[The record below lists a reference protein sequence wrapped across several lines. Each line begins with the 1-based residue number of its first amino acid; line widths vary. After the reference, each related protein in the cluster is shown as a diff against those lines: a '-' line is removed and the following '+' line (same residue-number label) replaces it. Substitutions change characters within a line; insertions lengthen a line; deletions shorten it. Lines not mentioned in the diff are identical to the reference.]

1 MRTSAVVMLVVA
13 VVLGGISAFAAR
25 HWIEQKVNARPSAP
39 VTATVPVVVASTAL
53 NFGDQISS
61 KHLSVVQWPA
71 SGVPK
76 NVFSKTDELLK
87 GDRPRI
93 ALQRIEPNEAIL
105 KGKVSG
111 FGGRPTLS
119 AALDDNQ
126 RAVTIRVDDVTGV
139 AGFLLP
145 GDRVDV
151 IMTRELGERGSGRPV
166 NNVLLQ
172 DIRVLGVGQISSEQ
186 RDKPVVV
193 RAVTV
198 EATSRQSQKLV
209 LAQQVGRLSLV
220 LRAAAD
226 RSISSTQSVG
236 VGDLTEG
243 ESAARQVVSAAPA
256 KTTVKRRVVR
266 ASRPASDGLA
276 SIRIIRGLAVSPGK
290 VPKEKSSES
299 SDSKADAPVK
309 KTTGSGSGS
318 ENTSSV
324 EPIDL
329 TPMTPG
335 SPENAAES
343 RPVP

>member
-1 MRTSAVVMLVVA
+1 
-13 VVLGGISAFAAR
+13 
-25 HWIEQKVNARPSAP
+25 
-39 VTATVPVVVASTAL
+39 
-53 NFGDQISS
+53 
-61 KHLSVVQWPA
+61 
-71 SGVPK
+71 VPK

-266 ASRPASDGLA
+266 RPRPDGLA
-276 SIRIIRGLAVSPGK
+276 SIRIIRGLAISPGK

-309 KTTGSGSGS
+309 KTTDSGSGS
-318 ENTSSV
+318 ENTSSI

-329 TPMTPG
+329 TPTTPG

>member
-1 MRTSAVVMLVVA
+1 MRTSAVIMLVVA

-25 HWIEQKVNARPSAP
+25 HWIEQKVNAQPSGP
-39 VTATVPVVVASTAL
+39 VMATAPVVVASTAL
-53 NFGDQISS
+53 NFGEQISG
-61 KHLSVVQWPA
+61 KHLSIVEWPA
-71 SGVPK
+71 SSVPK
-76 NVFSKTDELLK
+76 NGFSKMDELLK

-93 ALQRIEPNEAIL
+93 ALQRIEPNEALL

-119 AALDDNQ
+119 AALEDNQ

-151 IMTRELGERGSGRPV
+151 ILTRQLGRGTGNPSNRI
-166 NNVLLQ
+166 LLQ

-198 EATSRQSQKLV
+198 EASPKQSQKLV

-220 LRAAAD
+220 LRPSAD

-236 VGDLTEG
+236 VSDLTEG
-243 ESAARQVVSAAPA
+243 ETAQRQVASAAPA
-256 KTTVKRRVVR
+256 PVKRRVVR
-266 ASRPASDGLA
+266 RPRPNGLA
-276 SIRIIRGLAVSPGK
+276 SIRVIRGLAVSPGK
-290 VPKEKSSES
+290 VPKEKAYES
-299 SDSKADAPVK
+299 SNAKKDSPDK
-309 KTTGSGSGS
+309 KSGGSPLGT
-318 ENTSSV
+318 ENTSGV

-329 TPMTPG
+329 TPTTPT
-335 SPENAAES
+335 PAENAAES
-343 RPVP
+343 GAVP

>member
-25 HWIEQKVNARPSAP
+25 HWIESKVNARPSEPAMA
-39 VTATVPVVVASTAL
+39 TAPVVVARVAL
-53 NFGDQISS
+53 NFGDQISG
-61 KHLSVVQWPA
+61 KHLSIVQWPA

-76 NVFSKTDELLK
+76 NAFTKTDELLK

-93 ALQRIEPNEAIL
+93 ALQRIEPNELVL

-111 FGGRPTLS
+111 FGGRATLS

-151 IMTRELGERGSGRPV
+151 ILTRQLGKGRGNPV
-166 NNVLLQ
+166 NSILLQ
-172 DIRVLGVGQISSEQ
+172 DIRVLGVGQISNEQ

-198 EATSRQSQKLV
+198 EASPRQSQKLV

-220 LRAAAD
+220 LRPAAD

-236 VGDLTEG
+236 VSDLTES
-243 ESAARQVVSAAPA
+243 ETAQRQVASAAPA
-256 KTTVKRRVVR
+256 KAPVKRRVVR
-266 ASRPASDGLA
+266 RPRSDGFA
-276 SIRIIRGLAVSPGK
+276 SIRVIRGLAVSSPKK

-299 SDSKADAPVK
+299 SVSKKESPA
-309 KTTGSGSGS
+309 KTSEGSAS
-318 ENTSSV
+318 EGAGTSSIGPV
-324 EPIDL
+324 DL
-329 TPMTPG
+329 TPATPNAA
-335 SPENAAES
+335 ENAAES
-343 RPVP
+343 EAVP